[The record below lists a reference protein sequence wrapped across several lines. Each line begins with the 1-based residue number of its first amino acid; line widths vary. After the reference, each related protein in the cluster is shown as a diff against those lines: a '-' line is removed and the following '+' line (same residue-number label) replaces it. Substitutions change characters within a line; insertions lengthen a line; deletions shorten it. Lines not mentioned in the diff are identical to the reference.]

1 MHKRAFGRNRPALR
15 IVAAGAAVARRAA
28 CHAQESPAGRF
39 TFELRPRYN
48 HIEESDKPE
57 VTRGGTVRILA
68 GYASAPIDGTMR
80 IVLEGIHADHIDPHF
95 NDDGNNFAS
104 SPYPLLPDP
113 KYTGINQA
121 YVDFTGIESARVRAG
136 RQVVRMDNQRWVSD
150 NNFRQTP
157 QVFDGVS
164 ARYGTPWGSSC
175 TARTFGQVRTTSGD
189 ENDLNLTLLHAAWN
203 PLPGHALVAYGYFH
217 DQPSNGAFTVS
228 RTAPI
233 GWRACAPRARVSR
246 GRIRFSVRGGSR
258 VAAARTRAAIRA
270 STRSTGAWAAA
281 PAAPGRCCATTTSE
295 GQQRRG
301 LRRADAAHRLS
312 TPSTVDAA
320 LLQHPAPGAARRMDH
335 AEGRAGRTSPFYG
348 ESHRFRSDYGSIDFG
363 KELDVGPHLLL
374 EREHDAALQHA
385 RYDPGP
391 TRPIRPCARSGS
403 RLPGPTDDA
412 VLEGGLDDL
421 RQAKLLL
428 ENPGL
433 AAKLASYVG
442 SPVEKGMK
450 MLPQKWQ
457 EGVHSATEKRS

>member
-1 MHKRAFGRNRPALR
+1 MHKRALGRKRLALR
-15 IVAAGAAVARRAA
+15 IAAAGTAVFIFMPAR
-28 CHAQESPAGRF
+28 AQESPLGRF

-68 GYASAPIDGTMR
+68 GYASAPIDETMR

-121 YVDFTGIESARVRAG
+121 YVDFTGVESARVRAG

-164 ARYGTPWGSSC
+164 ARYGTPWGVELYG
-175 TARTFGQVRTTSGD
+175 AYFGQVRTTSGD

-217 DQPSNGAFTVS
+217 DQPSNGAFTGFANSSYRVTGVRAEGTAFRAGEFDFPYEAEMAWQRPYAGGDS
-228 RTAPI
+228 RIDARYWRLGGGA
-233 GWRACAPRARVSR
+233 GWRQSVLRYDYEVKGSNAGAYGVQMPLTDFYSFNGWTLHFFNTPR
-246 GRIRFSVRGGSR
+246 
-258 VAAARTRAAIRA
+258 
-270 STRSTGAWAAA
+270 
-281 PAAPGRCCATTTSE
+281 
-295 GQQRRG
+295 QG
-301 LRRADAAHRLS
+301 LRDGWITLK
-312 TPSTVDAA
+312 
-320 LLQHPAPGAARRMDH
+320 
-335 AEGRAGRTSPFYG
+335 AGWSDFTFYG

-363 KELDVGPHLLL
+363 KELDVGLTYAWNENMTL
-374 EREHDAALQHA
+374 RLQHA

-391 TRPIRPCARSGS
+391 NTPD
-403 RLPGPTDDA
+403 PT
-412 VLEGGLDDL
+412 V
-421 RQAKLLL
+421 RKVWVTFTWT
-428 ENPGL
+428 
-433 AAKLASYVG
+433 Y
-442 SPVEKGMK
+442 
-450 MLPQKWQ
+450 
-457 EGVHSATEKRS
+457 